1 MVVKLSQPLQTRM
14 QSLKA
19 LYKWVDILQFEA
31 QVVIFKKVANSELF
45 FQKCLPG
52 FKIFN
57 LQ

>member
-1 MVVKLSQPLQTRM
+1 MRM

>member
-31 QVVIFKKVANSELF
+31 QVVLFKKVSEFRTLF
-45 FQKCLPG
+45 P
-52 FKIFN
+52 KIFSRY
-57 LQ
+57 